1 MHALLTRIVA
11 LINALKGVH
20 PLLPWFL
27 VFLFLL
33 PLPFVVSNNYQVYL
47 INYIC
52 IMIILATG
60 LNIVKGFCGQV
71 TVGHVALYAVGAYT
85 SAVLSTKFGMPFLVC
100 LPVAVIVTVIA
111 GAIVGVPSLR
121 LEGAYLALATLAF
134 AQAVEVYIRVT
145 SYLGSASGIGGIAPP
160 VFFGHVLRSYD
171 QYYFLV
177 MPIMLIAVYAS
188 FAVLKSATG
197 RAFMAV
203 REDPLSAA
211 ATGVDVKRYKII
223 AFMLSAVYA
232 GVAGSLYAHMLPG
245 YVHPNNFTVIEMV
258 TVLLMVVLGGI
269 GNIWGGVIGAIIVT
283 IVADLTRDYYFYQL
297 LIFGLVIVGTVL
309 FMPKGIGGI
318 IDRYFTSRRFVVAR
332 EATAERK
339 RQEVGA
345 VAGNNQSTSLSGN
358 EDDQT

>member
-1 MHALLTRIVA
+1 MSFIVDRIIA
-11 LINALKGVH
+11 FIDRLKSIH
-20 PLLPWFL
+20 PLLPWF
-27 VFLFLL
+27 VAFLFLL
-33 PLPFVVSNNYQVYL
+33 TLPKIVQNNYQVYL
-47 INYIC
+47 INYSC

-85 SAVLSTKFGMPFLVC
+85 SAILSTKLGMPFWIC
-100 LPVAVIVTVIA
+100 LPLAVVAAVIA
-111 GAIVGVPSLR
+111 GAIVGIPSLR

-145 SYLGSASGIGGIAPP
+145 SFLGAASGIGGIRPP
-160 VFFGHVLRSYD
+160 EFFGIVLKTYPSYF
-171 QYYFLV
+171 YLV
-177 MPIMLIAVYAS
+177 MPIMLVAVYAS
-188 FAVLKSATG
+188 FAILRSATG

-211 ATGVDVKRYKII
+211 ATGVNVKRYKIT

-232 GVAGSLYAHMLPG
+232 GVAGSLYAHMVPG

-269 GNIWGGVIGAIIVT
+269 GNVWGGIIGAIIVT
-283 IVADLTRDYYFYQL
+283 IVADLTRDFYFYQL
-297 LIFGLVIVGTVL
+297 LLFGLVIVGTVL

-318 IDRYFTSRRFVVAR
+318 IDRYFVSRRFVAARDATTQRQREALIAR
-332 EATAERK
+332 EQQDGGDR
-339 RQEVGA
+339 
-345 VAGNNQSTSLSGN
+345 
-358 EDDQT
+358 

>member
-1 MHALLTRIVA
+1 MNTMLDKVVA
-11 LINALKGVH
+11 FFGRLKAIH
-20 PLLPWFL
+20 PLLPWVLAF
-27 VFLFLL
+27 VVLL
-33 PLPFVVSNNYQVYL
+33 PLPLIARNNYQIYL
-47 INYIC
+47 VNFIC

-60 LNIVKGFCGQV
+60 LNVVKGFCGQV

-85 SAVLSTKFGMPFLVC
+85 SAVLSTKFGVSFWFC
-100 LPVAVIVTVIA
+100 LPAAVMVTVFA
-111 GAIVGVPSLR
+111 GAIVGIPSLR

-145 SYLGSASGIGGIAPP
+145 SYLGAASGIGGIKSPE
-160 VFFGHVLRSYD
+160 VFGFVLRSY
-171 QYYFLV
+171 QSYYYLV
-177 MPIMLIAVYAS
+177 MPIMLLAVYAS
-188 FAVLKSATG
+188 FALLRSATG

-211 ATGVDVKRYKII
+211 ATGVHVNRYKII
-223 AFMLSAVYA
+223 AFMVSAVYA

-269 GNIWGGVIGAIIVT
+269 GNVWGGIIGAIIVT

-297 LIFGLVIVGTVL
+297 LLFGLVIVGTVL

-318 IDRYFTSRRFVVAR
+318 IDRYFVSRRFVTAR
-332 EATAERK
+332 EATAERQ
-339 RQEVGA
+339 RAQ
-345 VAGNNQSTSLSGN
+345 VAASESADESGS
-358 EDDQT
+358 